1 MEQGMSP
8 IWPLAITDVRWE
20 DTCYHSGIVEE
31 ETQGRGLKSFRLC
44 RLRLQGDVPAIIQL
58 QRLWDA
64 QKKVPNH
71 FESGTQS
78 RIASQGFTVAAGVP
92 GCRPETSFSSNP
104 A

>member
-1 MEQGMSP
+1 MSP
-8 IWPLAITDVRWE
+8 IWPLAITDVWWE
-20 DTCYHSGIVEE
+20 DTCYHSGIIEE
-31 ETQGRGLKSFRLC
+31 ETQGRRLKSFRLC
-44 RLRLQGDVPAIIQL
+44 RLRLVENVPATNQL
-58 QRLWDA
+58 QRFWDA

-78 RIASQGFTVAAGVP
+78 RIASRGFTVVVGVP